1 MRNTNRLAIALTSLA
16 ALAASCGTSASS
28 DSADSGMTLAEMSN
42 GFGQLVPYTVNRL
55 GDNGQPTPD
64 IVSIRSRQDM
74 TDNLR
79 LEGGVD
85 NQLRPVPQWPM
96 TAILPSGAPGNH
108 FIYVTFTQ
116 PLNIGTVLSPSPGSQ
131 ETGGLTGTVTVL
143 EVDPQTG
150 NSTAIRGRAFI
161 DGRTYGGTPSGSPPT
176 LGLERWVEL
185 SEGKPSATRPEGVG
199 FPGTDGNFNNSAA
212 LVSPNTLVFVVDRDN
227 DLSTLETFPE
237 DVQIRMRVTTAVRGA
252 SGDNLESTVL
262 GNSTVGP
269 DNFSPEIVRT
279 PAPDS
284 LPLIT
289 PGNGDFNVD
298 PRTTLR
304 MQFTEP
310 VQPLSVG
317 PLDGLSS
324 PGSSSLVDI
333 AFGEASARTNMVY
346 TVRPVSVFDMS
357 TYEVIPAYAFPGSGP
372 AGVACDTFSQIDVTI
387 NPSLTPDEPLL
398 RDLASNQ
405 GMPNGN
411 QLGALT
417 DFSTGN
423 GAALTNVPVL
433 PDAIVVGRLGAV
445 PGISVLDL
453 NGYGQGTGTPTF
465 TDGVFLQGESN
476 FPNNPNLDLAGL
488 VPPLQR
494 GECTINGGSAG
505 VFTLSKDSSL
515 NDLLVRPPT
524 VTSVGDMMLGHA
536 LDSVFNNADAT
547 CQAEGGNACSN
558 TGEKLISPST
568 VTQNTQAPTSFA
580 QFSNITLPGVEN
592 LVAWAPHPNPPSIVF
607 PPLCVTPFLGV
618 QEPTS
623 VRNQADNL
631 FGQTGVGAIDNALVP
646 GDPFGTPMIEA
657 PRGLLTSEQN
667 MFFVGP
673 DFGVAPGQSCFNYAI
688 RQQVGQFLYVV
699 DRQAGEVVVMN
710 SNRMTVI
717 DRILVPDPT
726 SLAMGPNVD
735 ILAVSNQ
742 LANVVSFIN
751 IDPNS
756 ADFHRIIQT
765 TVVGTA
771 PRGLAWD
778 PGNEDLL
785 VCNEGSN
792 NMSIIDAASLQV
804 RRTVGSQLSSPFD
817 VAITQ
822 RHGAWGTFR
831 NVYFAY
837 VINRTGTLAVF
848 ESGPNG
854 VNGWGFD
861 DVIGNVQGIQFRNP
875 KAIQRGPNKL
885 LASVWVAHEG
895 PIDPI
900 SNQPGPAGEGAIS
913 NVFIESYIANQLAL
927 GNSQTPGVRD
937 MQFGVFVS
945 IGEDQLSGIPV
956 DIGFDNQ
963 RAFAA
968 LQNIT
973 TPFSAGAPIEING
986 KSIIRRDPDNGNRV
1000 VNSHE
1005 ARFLFAAVPN
1015 NVGGSGVVDVI
1026 NISAAGTPR
1035 VDTDVFT
1042 PGVQSV
1048 AAANANFVID
1058 YWRQ

>member
-1 MRNTNRLAIALTSLA
+1 MINLRQLLWISSSALLLSA
-16 ALAASCGTSASS
+16 CGTGSSS
-28 DSADSGMTLAEMSN
+28 DRVDTNMTLDEMSN

-64 IVSIRSRQDM
+64 IVSIRTREDM

-79 LEGGVD
+79 FEGGVD
-85 NQLRPVPQWPM
+85 NQLRPVPQWPE
-96 TAILPSGAPGNH
+96 TSILPSGAPGNH
-108 FIYVTFTQ
+108 FVYVTFRQ
-116 PLNIGTVLSPSPGSQ
+116 PLDISTVLSPAPGSQ

-143 EVDPQTG
+143 QVDPQTG
-150 NSTAIRGRAFI
+150 NSTAIRGRAFVN
-161 DGRTYGGTPSGSPPT
+161 GQTYGGSPVGVPPT
-176 LGLERWVEL
+176 LELERWVEL
-185 SEGKPSATRPEGVG
+185 SDGRPVATRPEGVG
-199 FPGTDGNFNNSAA
+199 FPGTQGTFNNAAA
-212 LVSPNTLVFVVDRDN
+212 LVSPRTLVFVVDTDN
-227 DLSTLETFPE
+227 DLSTLETFPSG
-237 DVQIRMRVTTAVRGA
+237 VQIRMRVTTAVRSTG
-252 SGDNLESTVL
+252 GETLESTVL

-269 DNFSPEIVRT
+269 DFLSPEIVRT

-317 PLDGLSS
+317 PLDGLSA

-333 AFGEASARTNMVY
+333 SFGEASARTNMVY

-357 TYEVIPAYAFPGSGP
+357 TYEVIPAYSFPGSGP
-372 AGVACDTFSQIDVTI
+372 DGVACDTFSLIDVTI

-398 RDLASNQ
+398 RDLANNQ
-405 GMPNGN
+405 GRSNGN

-417 DFSTGN
+417 NFTTGN
-423 GAALTNVPVL
+423 GGALTNVPVL

-453 NGYGQGTGTPTF
+453 NGYGQGTGTPRF
-465 TDGVFLQGESN
+465 TEGVYLEGESN
-476 FPNNPNLDLAGL
+476 FPNNPNLQLAGL

-558 TGEKLISPST
+558 TGEKLVSPST

-592 LVAWAPHPNPPSIVF
+592 LVAWAPHPNPPAIIF

-618 QEPTS
+618 QEPSS

-646 GDPFGTPMIEA
+646 GDPFGTPGTEA
-657 PRGLLTSEQN
+657 PRGLLTPEQN

-699 DRQAGEVVVMN
+699 DRQGGEIVVLN
-710 SNRMTVI
+710 SNRMTVV
-717 DRILVPDPT
+717 DRIQTPDPT

-756 ADFHRIIQT
+756 SDFHRVIQT

-792 NMSIIDAASLQV
+792 NLSIISAASLQV
-804 RRTVGSQLSSPFD
+804 RRTVGSQLNRPFE

-822 RHGAWGTFR
+822 RHAGWGTFR
-831 NVYFAY
+831 NVYYAY
-837 VINRTGTLAVF
+837 IINRTGTLAVF

-861 DVIGNVQGIQFRNP
+861 DVVGNVQGIQFRNP
-875 KAIQRGPNKL
+875 KAIQAGPNRL
-885 LASVWVAHEG
+885 VASVWVAHEG
-895 PIDPI
+895 PIDPV

-913 NVFIESYIANQLAL
+913 NVIIESFISGQLAL
-927 GNSQTPGVRD
+927 GNNQTPGVRD

-945 IGEDQLSGIPV
+945 IGEDRLSGIPV

-963 RAFAA
+963 RSFSA
-968 LQNIT
+968 LQNVT
-973 TPFSAGAPIEING
+973 TSFSAGAPVALNG
-986 KSIIRRDPDNGNRV
+986 KSLVRGEPTGLGIINT
-1000 VNSHE
+1000 HE
-1005 ARFLFAAVPN
+1005 ARYLFAAIPN
-1015 NVGGSGVVDVI
+1015 NIGGSGVVDVVD
-1026 NISAAGTPR
+1026 ISAAGTPR
-1035 VDTDVFT
+1035 VDTDIFT

-1048 AAANANFVID
+1048 AAPNANFVVD